1 MHPDQHISSLN
12 TVRRDAS
19 RPIYNA
25 LRSIITA
32 SRPIYTASRSIV
44 HVFTDSFFLHS
55 SKTTSVA
62 DD

>member
-1 MHPDQHISSLN
+1 MLPDQHISSLN

-32 SRPIYTASRSIV
+32 SRSIV